1 MIVSFDKLIQDL
13 PPHLGWRVAV
23 DGAVQLDGDP
33 LVQDVVGELL
43 VYHHLRL
50 VWSEGSEMELY
61 MISTYRGPPP

>member
-1 MIVSFDKLIQDL
+1 M
-13 PPHLGWRVAV
+13 

-33 LVQDVVGELL
+33 LVQNVVGELL